1 METVAEQVSPVRP
14 VTGISPGRR
23 AMVYCVIAAILV
35 PHLYDIARQQEHWPY
50 SNYPMW
56 ARLSKDWHV
65 MAVAPVGLT
74 EDPAR
79 PEVELSDPAYFAP
92 VPLHFQR
99 LTFGPLKKPS
109 ARRDKVLGDYLRR
122 YEDLRRAGK
131 HDGPPLAGIR
141 LYERYWDMDKRASN
155 AATPDRTTLVYE
167 YRRGSAP
174 TSAPAASTL
183 PTTEAAARAH

>member
-1 METVAEQVSPVRP
+1 METVAEQVSPARP
-14 VTGISPGRR
+14 ATGISPGRR

-99 LTFGPLKKPS
+99 LTFGPLKKSS

-131 HDGPPLAGIR
+131 HDGPPLVGIR

-167 YRRGSAP
+167 YRSGSAP

-183 PTTEAAARAH
+183 PTTEAAAGAH